1 MHVSSAADG
10 RQRSAGDRTRLV
22 LALAVV
28 YVAWGGTYPAIRVLV
43 RDVPPLLGTGV
54 RFVLAGALLAAFVG
68 ARGGLRAP
76 RREVVNATLVGTVIL
91 GDVGVLALAERH
103 VTAGLAAL
111 LIASVPL
118 WVALLRVVDGQR
130 PPPVALLAVAVGF
143 GGVAILV
150 LPDDGT
156 QAAPLGWM
164 LVLVGAA
171 LVEAIGQF
179 GAQRVALPDPWTNT
193 AIQLVGSG
201 VVLVVLGVA
210 IGELGD
216 VRTDALTWA
225 SAGAFAY
232 LLLPG
237 SLLAYGAFVWLL
249 DHARIATV
257 ATYAYVN
264 PVVAVAAGWALLGE
278 QVSATMAAAAAL
290 ILGAVVLVVR
300 ERG

>member
-1 MHVSSAADG
+1 MYATPARG
-10 RQRSAGDRTRLV
+10 QTTRV
-22 LALAVV
+22 AVALAIV
-28 YVAWGGTYPAIRVLV
+28 YLAWGGTYPAIRVLV

-54 RFVLAGALLAAFVG
+54 RFVLAGALLAAFV
-68 ARGGLRAP
+68 AIRGGWRAT
-76 RREVVNATLVGTVIL
+76 RREIVNATLVGTVIL

-118 WVALLRVVDGQR
+118 WIALLRVADGQC
-130 PPPVALLAVAVGF
+130 PPLVALLAVAVGF

-150 LPDDGT
+150 LPDGGR

-171 LVEAIGQF
+171 LVEAVGQF
-179 GAQRVALPDPWTNT
+179 GAQRIALPDTWTST
-193 AIQLVGSG
+193 AVQFLGSG

-210 IGELGD
+210 IGELGE
-216 VRTDALTWA
+216 VRAGALTWSA
-225 SAGAFAY
+225 AGAFVY

-249 DHARIATV
+249 DNARIATV
-257 ATYAYVN
+257 STYAYVN
-264 PVVAVAAGWALLGE
+264 PVVAVGAGWALLGE
-278 QVSATMAAAAAL
+278 HVSPTMAAGAAL